1 MKLFRNKSVLYR
13 YLASFVSIAMLCC
26 VAIGVV
32 GYLLAARELR
42 QSAAEE
48 QQRRLQ
54 LAAED
59 LYAQF
64 DHLEE
69 ISHYVMTTACYTP
82 SYFGR
87 NPYYELELLEDL
99 AKQRTYAS
107 MFDHLFLRYEGSPFV
122 YTMTGKSW
130 LAVFQKTILTED
142 DVALLPGIMDQTA
155 DLSFYPL
162 TRGVLAIYP
171 LNFARTSRYSGH
183 ATLSFYLPH
192 AKILER
198 MMLVSSEDFTRLTVF
213 YGDECIIK
221 TAEIENPITVEYGK
235 FRLVFDHNEIG
246 AGLNNDFLRLSLW
259 IISLFAALMCVFAT
273 FVAVRNYRPIGYLA
287 QRYNLQPGEHNELE
301 LLDQA
306 LVNMEG
312 QLRLSR
318 EQLDIRLNQLRLVR
332 SDLQKHFV
340 LQMLRGNADDGD
352 LARMREA
359 GMLFPGRRFHAFI
372 VSCSSVNPN
381 DAVHSFEE
389 LSDERAAFFA
399 APFGGDGRYA
409 VLVNAD
415 KCPEAADM
423 LHDSCSGAKVFGGRS
438 TDELSE
444 IPALLFD
451 ALTEAEPSCIRP
463 SDIARCREDE
473 RLRKFRKALENGDEE
488 QAMQSLHEYCA
499 VYASDD
505 KTIAHMIYGNI
516 TSVLLAASYEANM
529 NVPRVFLRGSQE
541 SMPMLEGWVS
551 ALCKGR
557 EVASTSEEHQIIRYL
572 REHALDYD
580 LSLDLVSETFHRSAR
595 QISRIVQA
603 ETGGNYKEFILH
615 IRMEH
620 AKAMLRDGA
629 SVGETCERVCYAS
642 RSHFIKT
649 FTDYTGLTP
658 SRWREQEQAK
668 PSSNHTQQE
677 G

>member
-1 MKLFRNKSVLYR
+1 MKRFIGKSLLQR
-13 YLASFVSIAMLCC
+13 YLISFVSIAMFSC
-26 VAIGVV
+26 AVV
-32 GYLLAARELR
+32 GMIIYLAAVQELR
-42 QSAAEE
+42 VASLTE
-48 QQRRLQ
+48 QEKRLSI
-54 LAAED
+54 AVDDMDE
-59 LYAQF
+59 QF
-64 DHLEE
+64 DQLLDIATRIQ
-69 ISHYVMTTACYTP
+69 ISTHYMP
-82 SYFGR
+82 PHFSR
-87 NPYYELELLEDL
+87 NPYYEIELLADL
-99 AKQRTYAS
+99 KRYGNYS
-107 MFDHLFLRYEGSPFV
+107 SLLRHYFIRYEGNDAVFSEMGKSYMHIYAPYRLGYDDPAALGAYLDQCTEPCFLPLQDSVLAV
-122 YTMTGKSW
+122 YPIKMSSSRGYTGKASVCF
-130 LAVFQKTILTED
+130 LITDT
-142 DVALLPGIMDQTA
+142 ALLERLQLVSGEQFTRGQLRRGDALVMSCGDIED
-155 DLSFYPL
+155 PL
-162 TRGVLAIYP
+162 TISGEVFSLTVDRSEI
-171 LNFARTSRYSGH
+171 TSEIGTQFT
-183 ATLSFYLPH
+183 TLSIVL
-192 AKILER
+192 IG
-198 MMLVSSEDFTRLTVF
+198 VF
-213 YGDECIIK
+213 I
-221 TAEIENPITVEYGK
+221 V
-235 FRLVFDHNEIG
+235 
-246 AGLNNDFLRLSLW
+246 
-259 IISLFAALMCVFAT
+259 LFCTLAAAL
-273 FVAVRNYRPIGYLA
+273 AVRNYRPIGYLA

>member
-1 MKLFRNKSVLYR
+1 MKMFKSRSILYR
-13 YLASFVSIAMLCC
+13 YVVSFVSIAIFCC
-26 VAIGVV
+26 IIIGMAS
-32 GYLLAARELR
+32 YLLAAEELR
-42 QSAAEE
+42 QSAADE

-69 ISHYVMTTACYTP
+69 ISHYVMTTACYAP

-99 AKQRTYAS
+99 AKQKTFAS
-107 MFDHLFLRYEGSPFV
+107 IFDHIFLRYNGSPFV
-122 YTMTGKSW
+122 FTTTGKSW
-130 LAVFQKTILTED
+130 LEVFQDTLLTAED
-142 DVALLPGIMDQTA
+142 VTQLPTTMEHA
-155 DLSFYPL
+155 SDLTFYPL
-162 TRGVLAIYP
+162 KNGILAIYP
-171 LNFARTSRYSGH
+171 LRFIRTSNYNGL

-192 AKILER
+192 SKVIER
-198 MMLVSSEDFTRLTVF
+198 MQLVSSEKFSRAAVF
-213 YGDECIIK
+213 YEDSCIMS
-221 TAEIENPITVEYGK
+221 TAEIDDPITVQYGG
-235 FRLVFDHNEIG
+235 FRLVFDRTEIG
-246 AGLNNDFLRLSLW
+246 TGVNRNFLHLSLW
-259 IISLFAALMCVFAT
+259 IILVFASLMCVLAIYAAF
-273 FVAVRNYRPIGYLA
+273 RNFRPIGNLA
-287 QRYNLQPGEHNELE
+287 RRHNV
-301 LLDQA
+301 LDGA
-306 LVNMEG
+306 NEIESLDKAISDIKG
-312 QLRLSR
+312 QLRISQ
-318 EQLDIRLNQLRLVR
+318 EQLDMRLDQLRLLR

-340 LQMLRGNADDGD
+340 LQVLRGHAEDND
-352 LARMREA
+352 LERMREA
-359 GMLFPGRRFHAFI
+359 GMFLQGRRFHTFI
-372 VSCSSVNPN
+372 VSCNTAAPN
-381 DAVHSFEE
+381 DVVHSFEE

-399 APFGGDGRYA
+399 APFGGEGRFA

-415 KCPEAADM
+415 ECPDAADM

-473 RLRKFRKALENGDEE
+473 RLRKFRKSLESGDEE
-488 QAMQSLHEYCA
+488 QAIQSLHEYCA
-499 VYASDD
+499 VYAGND
-505 KTIAHMIYGNI
+505 KTIAQMIYSNI

-529 NVPRVFLRGSQE
+529 NVPRAFLHGGPESQ
-541 SMPMLEGWVS
+541 PMLEGWVS

-557 EVASTSEEHQIIRYL
+557 EVTPTSEEHQIIRYL

-580 LSLDLVSETFHRSAR
+580 LSLDRVSETFDRSAR
-595 QISRIVQA
+595 QIARIVQA
-603 ETGGNYKEFILH
+603 ETGGNYKEFILR

-620 AKAMLRDGA
+620 AKTMLREGA
-629 SVGETCERVCYAS
+629 SVAETCERVCYAS

-668 PSSNHTQQE
+668 PTSNHAQQE